1 MRRKLYKIKTSIKK
15 KLRLLKN
22 NLLKGS
28 RKFNQ
33 QVFTEIYEKDLFNS
47 RSQNDNS
54 VSKSG
59 SGSDLEQ
66 TREIIRQLPRLLE
79 KYNIKSILDAPCG
92 DFYWMRHVD
101 LSNIDYTGGDIV
113 SGLVAR
119 NNSQFASENMRFQE
133 LDVVNDQLP
142 KVDLIICRD
151 LLVHLKND
159 QIRRALKN
167 MRQSGSK
174 FLLTTSFKNTKTNV
188 DNGTIGYWRTI
199 NLTLPPFNMT
209 DPIDEIYE
217 DCTEG
222 EGKYNDKYLLL
233 YQLNQ

>member
-1 MRRKLYKIKTSIKK
+1 MRRKLYKIKSTIKK

-66 TREIIRQLPRLLE
+66 TREIVDKLPALLK

-92 DFYWMRHVD
+92 DFYWMRHID
-101 LSNIDYTGGDIV
+101 LSGIDYTGGDIV
-113 SGLVAR
+113 SGIVAR
-119 NNSQFASENMRFQE
+119 NNREFANESKRFSE
-133 LDVVNDQLP
+133 LDVVNDTLP

-167 MRQSGSK
+167 MRNSGSK
-174 FLLTTSFKNTKTNV
+174 YLLTTSFKNTQTNV

-199 NLTLPPFNMT
+199 NLALPPFKMT
-209 DPIDEIYE
+209 DSIDEIFE
-217 DCTEG
+217 NCTEG
-222 EGKYNDKYLLL
+222 DGKYNDKYLLL